1 MNSRTRAGAALLV
14 FLCSAAAVAAPS
26 GTLVVGAVEDST
38 GQPAASA
45 LTGEQIDFTL
55 SYTLTGAP
63 NGGTLSV
70 DLCAPFAARN
80 VPYGAPQYAAI
91 SAGVTDTYL
100 GSCADGDGNPGLGHR
115 LSWSVSSTTG
125 GNTGNVFFWALSR
138 VGVTTDGAV
147 WTIPARIDVDGA
159 EVVSA
164 SAQITLHTS
173 APAFT
178 LQTSFDHADLA
189 PAPDGSGRNG
199 FNAAFLVQPGNDVSI
214 AWWGP
219 RTGAAPAPGTTSII
233 DTPSILGSGA
243 PPALVTGATWLNPP
257 VSGGGL
263 ANFTAMYGP
272 AWSGVDLNPT
282 QTVATDLSSLST
294 TIDSMLTDA
303 EDIDF
308 GGAAYYVNFWVP
320 LDAGDV
326 QNAVTLSSGGST
338 VTATAQAYLGNVD
351 SYLSLTNDNGYGN
364 NYGCGSG
371 TYRPDI
377 DPTQDDDCF
386 VGPDGAF
393 VQQMEGIPR
402 KPVTHEQSAWVN
414 PRLIVHFDPTVQ
426 LAGAPSWQDC
436 CAPGWRNDPAGWVVE
451 YSEDTNC
458 GPATPDAS
466 WAQTPP
472 DGIDAATCY
481 RLRYAGVYS
490 IGYGFYGIA
499 DMKLRPSART
509 GIVNPGDYLIG
520 TDSAWVVADNEISVN
535 EDPSEPP
542 VSFTSTFWETEWLNG
557 WMGPTQA
564 ADSNT
569 TLGQV
574 SVGDTFYLQF
584 QIPSDGY
591 GYNLEDRSGA
601 GFTDLKFQTALPPE
615 VRMAGAL
622 AQPYTVVTNPVDN
635 QGNPA
640 IVTCT
645 SNYLGPDDLTQPPNT
660 FQCEVTTADRTNN
673 IPPHNLAGLT
683 NTLTLGVP
691 LELVGGTKGESLQFT
706 GSAWTTPPAAYA
718 NGTIPPPPIEQPGA
732 VDRILHLANSI
743 SVGGAE
749 DLRVDEETLATTV
762 VQDGTVEFDIHYS
775 NGGSVSSTGTTVTA
789 LLGYDSATGGALP
802 AGCAAA
808 APQLVSASVTG
819 GAPQATLQ
827 FTTDV
832 PPSPGGNWSPGPLP
846 ADSTTVTG
854 VRWLLNSEFSPVQGT
869 YSPLDQPGSFQLLL
883 RAPDAAGSS
892 LCSTV
897 AIAASD
903 LAPASASASVPI
915 TAFDPCAGVV
925 CPSDAC
931 NTSVCVAATGQC
943 ATQPVTDGTACNDG
957 NACTQGDV
965 CTAGACGGT
974 QVVCAAPDACHTAG
988 TCDPNNGCP
997 MATLS
1002 PGYCS
1007 IGGACVAAGATAPG
1021 NPCEV
1026 CTPADSTSAYTAVV
1040 TTAQAPTIQIAN
1052 AATSTAGGL
1061 PTLPALG
1068 GATVVLDASGTS
1080 APGEALSYVWQQS
1093 GATAG
1098 TTPVLLSQVDSTGA
1112 VVSFVAPV
1120 LPDDLSGPLTLQ
1132 FTVTATAT
1140 LACAAAPASSSEVVA
1155 VIIDE
1160 PPIAIAT
1167 VKQTSTCGGFNSQG
1181 AVCGGQTVT
1190 LDGSSSTDP
1199 NGVGI
1204 ATYTWTQ
1211 LGSAQTTPVV
1221 LSPAQGETVS
1231 FTAPTLTTSTTLTF
1245 ALVVTDKLGLQSVN
1259 TNNTVSVTVK
1269 AQNETPIAD
1278 SGSNQTVTQGATVK
1292 LSSAGSYDPDGD
1304 PVTYLWKQTGGP
1316 GVCLSGASSACG
1328 GGCSNTST
1336 QANPTFKAPQLSSCG
1351 GAKSQVLTFQLVVTD
1366 QPTSSQCGGPL
1377 ASAPST
1383 VTVTV
1388 VEPLQPPVANAGS
1401 AQTVN
1406 DGATVQLDGSQ
1417 SSDPQGEPLT
1427 FKWLQV
1433 SGPAATLSNSTAVRP
1448 TFIAPAVAGGAIDPL
1463 VFQLTVTDTSNL
1475 SSSAEVTINDKGLI
1489 APPNCSGA
1497 YPSVATLWPPSHE
1510 MINVSI
1516 LGVKDPT
1523 DPNVK
1528 ISITSIEQDEPTT
1541 GTCSGDTPID
1551 GVINTDGSCL
1561 LRAERG
1567 TTNGNRTYYVNFS
1580 ATDQYGNCCNGQVT
1594 VGVPPTSGGSCS
1606 PRGAHYNSFQ

>member
-1 MNSRTRAGAALLV
+1 MAIQTR
-14 FLCSAAAVAAPS
+14 SAAISGGYVVARGGASGPLQINYSEGSDPSINEIFFQQTVQSVSVGCDQIVNVCIAVPS
-26 GTLVVGAVEDST
+26 GANGGLG
-38 GQPAASA
+38 A
-45 LTGEQIDFTL
+45 LTGPASIAGEVVDGQLEVAVNDGPANNWRYTTAGPSTAAQPDQWWLLQNLVPGVYENLYMLGDL
-55 SYTLTGAP
+55 STGGYAAQFWIYAP
-63 NGGTLSV
+63 QPVTVVAG
-70 DLCAPFAARN
+70 PAAR
-80 VPYGAPQYAAI
+80 VLD
-91 SAGVTDTYL
+91 SAGDDAFVMTPGYFVGTGL
-100 GSCADGDGNPGLGHR
+100 IAEPPAVPGAFSSLAFIANLALQVHGDPGYTVKSGP
-115 LSWSVSSTTG
+115 SPFDATT
-125 GNTGNVFFWALSR
+125 NT
-138 VGVTTDGAV
+138 VTT
-147 WTIPARIDVDGA
+147 TYQIPLL
-159 EVVSA
+159 S
-164 SAQITLHTS
+164 
-173 APAFT
+173 P
-178 LQTSFDHADLA
+178 FDLPNNLNAHYF
-189 PAPDGSGRNG
+189 G
-199 FNAAFLVQPGNDVSI
+199 FQL
-214 AWWGP
+214 
-219 RTGAAPAPGTTSII
+219 
-233 DTPSILGSGA
+233 
-243 PPALVTGATWLNPP
+243 LN
-257 VSGGGL
+257 
-263 ANFTAMYGP
+263 
-272 AWSGVDLNPT
+272 
-282 QTVATDLSSLST
+282 
-294 TIDSMLTDA
+294 
-303 EDIDF
+303 
-308 GGAAYYVNFWVP
+308 
-320 LDAGDV
+320 
-326 QNAVTLSSGGST
+326 
-338 VTATAQAYLGNVD
+338 
-351 SYLSLTNDNGYGN
+351 TN
-364 NYGCGSG
+364 
-371 TYRPDI
+371 
-377 DPTQDDDCF
+377 
-386 VGPDGAF
+386 
-393 VQQMEGIPR
+393 
-402 KPVTHEQSAWVN
+402 
-414 PRLIVHFDPTVQ
+414 
-426 LAGAPSWQDC
+426 
-436 CAPGWRNDPAGWVVE
+436 
-451 YSEDTNC
+451 
-458 GPATPDAS
+458 PATPDEYRNEDLFIQPGFTTTALNPGTTLEVDQEYCLS
-466 WAQTPP
+466 EVELDYTATSGTLQAPYAWFEDSF
-472 DGIDAATCY
+472 DGIDWRGQSVSYSLFSGYSQAWGTPIATDAPAPTGAIHMALPQGQVTLY
-481 RLRYAGVYS
+481 
-490 IGYGFYGIA
+490 
-499 DMKLRPSART
+499 PSAT
-509 GIVNPGDYLIG
+509 L
-520 TDSAWVVADNEISVN
+520 
-535 EDPSEPP
+535 
-542 VSFTSTFWETEWLNG
+542 VS
-557 WMGPTQA
+557 
-564 ADSNT
+564 D
-569 TLGQV
+569 
-574 SVGDTFYLQF
+574 
-584 QIPSDGY
+584 
-591 GYNLEDRSGA
+591 SGA
-601 GFTDLKFQTALPPE
+601 AN
-615 VRMAGAL
+615 
-622 AQPYTVVTNPVDN
+622 VV
-635 QGNPA
+635 
-640 IVTCT
+640 
-645 SNYLGPDDLTQPPNT
+645 
-660 FQCEVTTADRTNN
+660 
-673 IPPHNLAGLT
+673 NLAGISFAVGCGQQLT
-683 NTLTLGVP
+683 VVP
-691 LELVGGTKGESLQFT
+691 GFALSLDPIAQC
-706 GSAWTTPPAAYA
+706 APA
-718 NGTIPPPPIEQPGA
+718 NGQVA
-732 VDRILHLANSI
+732 I
-743 SVGGAE
+743 S
-749 DLRVDEETLATTV
+749 
-762 VQDGTVEFDIHYS
+762 
-775 NGGSVSSTGTTVTA
+775 GSV
-789 LLGYDSATGGALP
+789 
-802 AGCAAA
+802 AGDIAVNHIWY
-808 APQLVSASVTG
+808 QLNG
-819 GAPQATLQ
+819 GAPVDLCSANCGVDPTFSATLALADCGNSI
-827 FTTDV
+827 TVYATSADV
-832 PPSPGGNWSPGPLP
+832 NG
-846 ADSTTVTG
+846 TVSAASS
-854 VRWLLNSEFSPVQGT
+854 VVWV
-869 YSPLDQPGSFQLLL
+869 DPGSGV
-883 RAPDAAGSS
+883 DCG
-892 LCSTV
+892 V
-897 AIAASD
+897 
-903 LAPASASASVPI
+903 PACVPS
-915 TAFDPCAGVV
+915 DPCAGVV
-925 CPSDAC
+925 CPGDAC
-931 NTSVCVAATGQC
+931 NT
-943 ATQPVTDGTACNDG
+943 
-957 NACTQGDV
+957 NACVLGLCVDTP
-965 CTAGACGGT
+965 
-974 QVVCAAPDACHTAG
+974 VVCAAPDACHTAG

-1040 TTAQAPTIQIAN
+1040 TTAQPPTIQIAN

-1068 GATVVLDASGTS
+1068 GATVLLDASGTS

-1140 LACAAAPASSSEVVA
+1140 LACAAAPASRSQVVA

-1304 PVTYLWKQTGGP
+1304 PITYLWKQTGGP

-1336 QANPTFKAPQLSSCG
+1336 QAYPTFKAPQLSSCG

-1448 TFIAPAVAGGAIDPL
+1448 TFIAPPVAGGAIDPL